1 MHKLL
6 TQLKE
11 RRIWR
16 VLVAYPSMTGGLR
29 QGVECVSNNYELDAR
44 YLTAGIILAA
54 VLLPAAVVWNW
65 RHGEVGQQPIAKT
78 EVGTY
83 LVSALA
89 AVAAVAWYWSATPAD
104 LRTARQEFEPARSV
118 AGMPGENIGGDRVGR
133 RSSTHG
139 GTEGLPIGHRDRTGM

>member
-16 VLVAYPSMTGGLR
+16 VLVAYPSMTFVLL
-29 QGVECVSNNYELDAR
+29 QVVEFFINNYELDAR

-54 VLLPAAVVWNW
+54 VLLPAAVLWNW
-65 RHGEVGQQPIAKT
+65 RHGEVGQQLFAKT

-83 LVSALA
+83 LVSALV

-104 LRTARQEFEPARSV
+104 LRTARQELEPARSV
-118 AGMPGENIGGDRVGR
+118 AVMPF
-133 RSSTHG
+133 
-139 GTEGLPIGHRDRTGM
+139 